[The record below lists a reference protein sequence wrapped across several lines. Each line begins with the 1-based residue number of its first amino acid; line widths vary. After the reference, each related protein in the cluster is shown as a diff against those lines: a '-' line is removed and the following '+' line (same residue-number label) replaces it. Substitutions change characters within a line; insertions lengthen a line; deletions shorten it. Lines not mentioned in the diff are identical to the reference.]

1 MRPRVLFVDDDT
13 DLLATTRLGL
23 HGEPYDV
30 LTAATAEEALRL
42 LAREEVAIVVSDDRM
57 PGMRGADLLA
67 VIAERHPMVT
77 RMLLTGFGDLE
88 TAMRAIN
95 EARVHRFLLKPCFLP
110 ELKQILRDALQ
121 LRSLAGASTRL
132 LQIARREQVAL
143 KQLEAE
149 NPGITQVTRAD
160 DGAVVIDDDT
170 ATLPEADPFVPRSV
184 ETLIDEIEQV
194 VDRLRNRNA
203 A

>member
-1 MRPRVLFVDDDT
+1 MRPRVLFVDDDV

-23 HGEPYDV
+23 STEHYDV
-30 LTAATAEEALRL
+30 LTATSAEEALRL

-57 PGMRGADLLA
+57 PGMRGADFLS
-67 VIAERHPMVT
+67 VVAERHPT
-77 RMLLTGFGDLE
+77 ITTMLLTGFGDLD

-132 LQIARREQVAL
+132 LEVARREQAARRE
-143 KQLEAE
+143 LEAE
-149 NPGITQVTRAD
+149 NPGITEVTRTD
-160 DGAVVIDDDT
+160 DGAFVIDDET
-170 ATLPEADPFVPRSV
+170 APTAAAEPTMPRSV
-184 ETLIDEIEQV
+184 DSLIDEIEEV
-194 VDRLRNRNA
+194 VDRLRRHNA